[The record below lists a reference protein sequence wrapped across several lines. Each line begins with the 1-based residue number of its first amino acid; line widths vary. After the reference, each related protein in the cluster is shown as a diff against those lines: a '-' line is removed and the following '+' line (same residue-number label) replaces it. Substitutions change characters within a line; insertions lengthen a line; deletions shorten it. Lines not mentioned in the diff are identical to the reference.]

1 MSEQAPAPRSAEAA
15 ELSGKWHDLFFHRRV
30 LRAGWGLLLFVLLT
44 VLLVAGQTLA
54 LRTVP
59 RLRDVPHTI
68 LVPHDS
74 LGNMVALFAV
84 TVATAVVTMLEQRR
98 YGDYGFG
105 GVARMPLLLAGIG
118 SGAAILAS
126 FMVALRAMGLVAF
139 HADRISSTANYWRLG
154 IIWAGFYLLV
164 GFVEELLLR
173 GYLQF
178 DLTRAMASLLRTYF
192 GARSG
197 VAAAFWAA
205 AILLSLFYGL
215 LHGLNVGETLL
226 GIVSTFFLGLLLIFS
241 LWRTGSLW
249 WALGFHVAWDWMQS
263 FVFGTADTGLRA
275 RDHIWLAE
283 PLGPVWKSGG
293 SAGPEGSIFIFLALL
308 AALGLVLLLPRHTA
322 YPDLWAEAELDAPE
336 PDPDTMPDPD
346 RTV

>member
-1 MSEQAPAPRSAEAA
+1 M
-15 ELSGKWHDLFFHRRV
+15 SGKWHDLFFHRRV

-44 VLLVAGQTLA
+44 LLLVAGQTLA

-68 LVPHDS
+68 LVPHDA

-84 TVATAVVTMLEQRR
+84 AVATAVVTMLEQRR

-105 GVARMPLLLAGIG
+105 GKTRVPLLLAGVAC
-118 SGAAILAS
+118 GAAVLTGL
-126 FMVALRAMGLVAF
+126 MLVLRAMGLVSL
-139 HADRISSTANYWRLG
+139 RINAASTMSDHWRQG
-154 IIWAGFYLLV
+154 AIWAGFYILV

-178 DLTRAMASLLRTYF
+178 DLTRAVASLLRTYF

-197 VAAAFWAA
+197 VSTAFWASA
-205 AILLSLFYGL
+205 TLLSIVYAL

-226 GIVSTFFLGLLLIFS
+226 GVVSTFFLGLLLVFS

-275 RDHIWLAE
+275 RDHIWLTE
-283 PLGPVWKSGG
+283 PLGPAWKSGG
-293 SAGPEGSIFIFLALL
+293 TAGPEGSIFVFGALL
-308 AALGLVLLLPRHTA
+308 AMLGLVLLLPKRTV
-322 YPDLWAEAELDAPE
+322 YPDLWVEAELDAPE
-336 PDPDTMPDPD
+336 LRPETVPDPD
-346 RTV
+346 RTA